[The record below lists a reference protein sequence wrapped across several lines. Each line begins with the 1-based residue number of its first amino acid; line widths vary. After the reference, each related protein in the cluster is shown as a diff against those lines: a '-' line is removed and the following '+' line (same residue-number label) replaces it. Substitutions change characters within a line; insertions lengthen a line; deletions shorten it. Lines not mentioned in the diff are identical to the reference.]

1 MKTTI
6 KYGLLSLLTLALLGL
21 GSCKENIDESDLYT
35 FTGEMLID
43 HLENSPDTFSLYTQI
58 LGIVHPSSRSESTMK
73 ELLSARGNYTCFAPT
88 NEAIQTYLD
97 SLYDIGILESS
108 SIDDITD
115 SVAEAIVFNSLI
127 DNGDNTAYASTDFQD
142 PMPSNNMNDR
152 PIRVTYSV
160 TYEEGTNGDSTA
172 TTNIYINVYSKVI
185 GKDIEVEN
193 GYIHVIDHV
202 ISPSNSSVGDLLA
215 NTENLS
221 FFGSLLMLTG
231 WDQETTDYRDE
242 DYEESDEAGS
252 YFTGNSGSWAG
263 YYPEHRYHKYT
274 IFVEPDSVYEAAGIY
289 DVDDMMAYLEE
300 NAYYDE
306 DTSYG
311 SDYESEDNALNQ
323 FVAYHIVPVGLDWSN
338 MVTWSNEYG
347 FYNGSLNDGSSF
359 RVNVWEYWE
368 TIGKHRRSMK
378 ITGMSGNR
386 KRINRKS
393 VYNTTSYREISAQIT
408 IPGISVNQT
417 NGEEDNNALN
427 GYYFTI
433 DDILLWTSDV
443 PNTVLNERM
452 RYDICSLLP
461 EMINAGCRL
470 NRNNSWYFTTDYFD
484 NIVDMSDQT
493 EFEYLPNTAGSG
505 GNGSWMNFQSDE
517 FNIRGIYDF
526 TMKLPPVP
534 YTGTYE
540 IRYGI
545 NANSNRGMAQVY
557 IGTNPNNLPAIGIPL
572 DLRILGSSSL
582 IGWTSDSSLGSDDAI
597 NEFDKQMR
605 NNGYMKGPKYFCP
618 ASGVTGRDCTN
629 CMRRIIYTGQLT
641 AGETYYIRFKSVLDD
656 TETEFFYDYLE
667 FVPKSIYNGDVA
679 EDKW

>member
-1 MKTTI
+1 MKSIDKHIFLCIT
-6 KYGLLSLLTLALLGL
+6 LLALVAS
-21 GSCKENIDESDLYT
+21 SCKEDIDDSDLYT
-35 FTGEMLID
+35 FTGEMMID
-43 HLENSPDTFSLYTQI
+43 HFENSPDTFSYYYQI
-58 LGIVHPSSRSESTMK
+58 LGIVHPSSKSESTMK

-88 NEAIQTYLD
+88 NEAIQSYLD
-97 SLYDIGILESS
+97 SLYEIGILESS
-108 SIDDITD
+108 SVDDITD
-115 SVAEAIVFNSLI
+115 SVAEAIVFNSII

-142 PMPSNNMNDR
+142 PMPTNNMNDR
-152 PIRVTYSV
+152 PIRISYGNS
-160 TYEEGTNGDSTA
+160 YELTNAGDSTLI
-172 TTNIYINVYSKVI
+172 TDIYVNIYSKVI
-185 GKDIEVEN
+185 EKDIEVEN
-193 GYIHVIDHV
+193 GYIHTINHV
-202 ISPSNSSVGDLLA
+202 ISPSNASVGDLVS

-221 FFGSLLMLTG
+221 FFGSLLVLTG
-231 WDQETTDYRDE
+231 WDQETTDYRDY
-242 DYEESDEAGS
+242 DYDDLDEAGE
-252 YFTGNSGSWAG
+252 YYTGSSGSWGG
-263 YYPEHRYHKYT
+263 YYPEHRYYKYT
-274 IFVEPDSVYEAAGIY
+274 FFVEPDSVFENAGITT
-289 DVDDMMAYLEE
+289 VDELMAYLQE
-300 NAYYDE
+300 NADYDD
-306 DTSYG
+306 DTSWG
-311 SDYESEDNALNQ
+311 DDYESEDNAINQ
-323 FVAYHIVPVGLDWSN
+323 FIAYHIVPVGLDWSN

-347 FYNGSLNDGSSF
+347 FYNGNLNDGSSF

-378 ITGMSGNR
+378 ITGISGNR

-408 IPGISVNQT
+408 IPGITVNQT
-417 NGEEDNNALN
+417 NGDYDNNALN

-433 DDILLWTSDV
+433 DEILVWTDEI
-443 PNTVLNERM
+443 PNTILNERM

-470 NRNNSWYFTTDYFD
+470 NRNNSWYFTTEYFD

-493 EFEYLPNTAGSG
+493 EFEYLPNTSGSG

-582 IGWTSDSSLGSDDAI
+582 IGWTSDDDLGSDDAI

-618 ASGVTGRDCTN
+618 GSGVTGRDCTN

-656 TETEFFYDYLE
+656 SETEFFYDYLE

>member
-1 MKTTI
+1 MKSIDKHIFLCIT
-6 KYGLLSLLTLALLGL
+6 LLALVAS
-21 GSCKENIDESDLYT
+21 SCKEDIDDSDLYT
-35 FTGEMLID
+35 FTGEMMID
-43 HLENSPDTFSLYTQI
+43 HFENSPDTFSYYYQI
-58 LGIVHPSSRSESTMK
+58 LGIVHPSSKSESTMK

-88 NEAIQTYLD
+88 NEAIQSYLD
-97 SLYDIGILESS
+97 SLYEIGILESS
-108 SIDDITD
+108 ALDDITD
-115 SVAEAIVFNSLI
+115 SVAEAIVFNSII

-142 PMPSNNMNDR
+142 PMPTNNMNDR
-152 PIRVTYSV
+152 PIRISYGNS
-160 TYEEGTNGDSTA
+160 YELTNAGDSTLI
-172 TTNIYINVYSKVI
+172 TDIYVNIYSKVI
-185 GKDIEVEN
+185 EKDIEVEN
-193 GYIHVIDHV
+193 GYIHTINHV
-202 ISPSNSSVGDLLA
+202 ISPSNASVGDLVS

-221 FFGSLLMLTG
+221 FFGSLLVLTG
-231 WDQETTDYRDE
+231 WDQETTDYRDY
-242 DYEESDEAGS
+242 DYDDLDEAGE
-252 YFTGNSGSWAG
+252 YYTGSSGSWGG
-263 YYPEHRYHKYT
+263 YYPEHRYYKYT
-274 IFVEPDSVYEAAGIY
+274 FFVEPDSVFENAGITT
-289 DVDDMMAYLEE
+289 VDELMAYLQE
-300 NAYYDE
+300 NADYDD
-306 DTSYG
+306 DTSWG
-311 SDYESEDNALNQ
+311 DDYESEDNAINQ
-323 FVAYHIVPVGLDWSN
+323 FIAYHIVPVGLDWSN

-347 FYNGSLNDGSSF
+347 FYNGNLNDGSSF

-378 ITGMSGNR
+378 ITGISGNR

-408 IPGISVNQT
+408 IPGITVNQT
-417 NGEEDNNALN
+417 NGDYDNNALN

-433 DDILLWTSDV
+433 DEILVWTDEI
-443 PNTVLNERM
+443 PNTILNERM

-470 NRNNSWYFTTDYFD
+470 NRNNSWYFTTEYFD

-493 EFEYLPNTAGSG
+493 EFEYLPNTSGSG

-582 IGWTSDSSLGSDDAI
+582 IGWTSDDDLGSDDAI

-618 ASGVTGRDCTN
+618 GSGVTGRDCTN

-656 TETEFFYDYLE
+656 SETEFFYDYLE
-667 FVPKSIYNGDVA
+667 FVPKSIYNGDIA

>member
-1 MKTTI
+1 MKSIDKHIFLCIT
-6 KYGLLSLLTLALLGL
+6 LLALVAS
-21 GSCKENIDESDLYT
+21 SCKEDIDDSDLYT
-35 FTGEMLID
+35 FTGEMMID
-43 HLENSPDTFSLYTQI
+43 HFENSPDTFSYYYQI
-58 LGIVHPSSRSESTMK
+58 LGIVHPSSKSESTMK

-88 NEAIQTYLD
+88 NEAIQSYLD
-97 SLYDIGILESS
+97 SLYEIGILESS
-108 SIDDITD
+108 SVDDITD
-115 SVAEAIVFNSLI
+115 SVAEAIVFNSII

-142 PMPSNNMNDR
+142 PMPTNNMNDR
-152 PIRVTYSV
+152 PIRISYGNS
-160 TYEEGTNGDSTA
+160 YELTNTGDSTLI
-172 TTNIYINVYSKVI
+172 TDIYVNIYSKVI
-185 GKDIEVEN
+185 EKDIEVEN
-193 GYIHVIDHV
+193 GYIHTINHV
-202 ISPSNSSVGDLLA
+202 ISPSNASVGDLVS

-221 FFGSLLMLTG
+221 FFGSLLVLTG
-231 WDQETTDYRDE
+231 WDQETTDYRDY
-242 DYEESDEAGS
+242 DYDDLDEAGE
-252 YFTGNSGSWAG
+252 YYTGSSGSWGG
-263 YYPEHRYHKYT
+263 YYPEHRYYKYT
-274 IFVEPDSVYEAAGIY
+274 FFVEPDSVFENAGITT
-289 DVDDMMAYLEE
+289 VDELMAYLQE
-300 NAYYDE
+300 NADYDD
-306 DTSYG
+306 DTSWG
-311 SDYESEDNALNQ
+311 DDYESEDNAINQ
-323 FVAYHIVPVGLDWSN
+323 FIAYHIVPVGLDWSN

-347 FYNGSLNDGSSF
+347 FYNGNLNDGSSF

-378 ITGMSGNR
+378 ITGISGNR

-408 IPGISVNQT
+408 IPGITVNQT
-417 NGEEDNNALN
+417 NGDYDNNALN

-433 DDILLWTSDV
+433 DEILVWTDEI
-443 PNTVLNERM
+443 PNTILNERM

-470 NRNNSWYFTTDYFD
+470 NRNNSWYFTTEYFD

-493 EFEYLPNTAGSG
+493 EFEYLPNTSGSG

-582 IGWTSDSSLGSDDAI
+582 IGWTSDDDLGSDDAI

-618 ASGVTGRDCTN
+618 GSGVTGRDCTN

-656 TETEFFYDYLE
+656 SETEFFYDYLE

>member
-1 MKTTI
+1 MKSYI
-6 KYGLLSLLTLALLGL
+6 FLALALMAL
-21 GSCKENIDESDLYT
+21 MMGSCKENIDESDLYT
-35 FTGEMLID
+35 FTGEMMID
-43 HLENSPDTFSLYTQI
+43 HFANSPDTFSYYYQI
-58 LGIVHPSSRSESTMK
+58 LGIVHPSKKSESTMK

-88 NEAIQTYLD
+88 NEAIQSYLD
-97 SLYDIGILESS
+97 SLYEIGILESGS
-108 SIDDITD
+108 VDDITD
-115 SVAEAIVFNSLI
+115 SVAEAIVFNSII
-127 DNGDNTAYASTDFQD
+127 DNGDNSAYASTDFQD
-142 PMPSNNMNDR
+142 PMPTNNMNDR
-152 PIRVTYSV
+152 PIRISY
-160 TYEEGTNGDSTA
+160 GTSSSISTSGDSTVI
-172 TTNIYINVYSKVI
+172 TEVYVNIYSKVI
-185 GKDIEVEN
+185 EKDIEVEN
-193 GYIHVIDHV
+193 GYIHIIDHV
-202 ISPSNSSVGDLLA
+202 ISPSNASVGDLVS

-221 FFGSLLMLTG
+221 FFGSLLVLTG
-231 WDQETTDYRDE
+231 WDALTTDYRDY
-242 DYEESDEAGS
+242 DYDDLDEAGTTYYGS
-252 YFTGNSGSWAG
+252 DGSWEG
-263 YYPEHRYHKYT
+263 QYPEHRYYKYT
-274 IFVEPDSVYEAAGIY
+274 FFVEPDSVFESAGINS
-289 DVDDMMAYLEE
+289 VDDLMDYLQA
-300 NAYYDE
+300 NAYYDD

-311 SDYESEDNALNQ
+311 DDYESEDNALNQ
-323 FVAYHIVPVGLDWSN
+323 FIAYHIVPVGLDWSN

-347 FYNGSLNDGSSF
+347 FYNANLNDGSSF

-378 ITGMSGNR
+378 ITGISGNR

-393 VYNTTSYREISAQIT
+393 VYNTTSYREVSAQIT
-408 IPGISVNQT
+408 IPGITVNQT
-417 NGEEDNNALN
+417 NGSYENNALN

-433 DDILLWTSDV
+433 DEILLWTSDI
-443 PNTVLNERM
+443 PNNILNERM

-572 DLRILGSSSL
+572 DLRILGSSTL

-618 ASGVTGRDCTN
+618 SSGVTGRDCTN

-641 AGETYYIRFKSVLDD
+641 AGETYYIRFKSVLEATD
-656 TETEFFYDYLE
+656 TEFFYDYLE

>member
-1 MKTTI
+1 MKSFQKHI
-6 KYGLLSLLTLALLGL
+6 FLFITLIALVAA
-21 GSCKENIDESDLYT
+21 SCKEDIDDSDLYT
-35 FTGEMLID
+35 FTGEMMID
-43 HLENSPDTFSLYTQI
+43 HFENSPDTFSYYYQI
-58 LGIVHPSSRSESTMK
+58 LSIVHPSSKSESTMK

-97 SLYDIGILESS
+97 SLYEIGILEGNTL
-108 SIDDITD
+108 DDITD
-115 SVAEAIVFNSLI
+115 SVAEAIVFNSII

-142 PMPSNNMNDR
+142 PMPTNNMNDR
-152 PIRVTYSV
+152 PIRITYSV
-160 TYEEGTNGDSTA
+160 SYDLTSTGDSTA
-172 TTNIYINVYSKVI
+172 ITDIYINIYSKVI
-185 GKDIEVEN
+185 EKDIEVEN
-193 GYIHVIDHV
+193 GYIHTIDHV
-202 ISPSNSSVGDLLA
+202 ISPSNASVGDLVS

-221 FFGSLLMLTG
+221 FFGSLLVLTG
-231 WDQETTDYRDE
+231 WDQETTDYRDY
-242 DYEESDEAGS
+242 DYDDLDEAGE
-252 YFTGNSGSWAG
+252 YFTGSSGSWGG
-263 YYPEHRYHKYT
+263 YYPEHRYFKYT
-274 IFVEPDSVYEAAGIY
+274 FFVEPDSVFENAGITT
-289 DVDDMMAYLEE
+289 VEELMAYLQE
-300 NAYYDE
+300 NADYDD
-306 DTSYG
+306 DTSWDD
-311 SDYESEDNALNQ
+311 DYESEDNALNQ

-347 FYNGSLNDGSSF
+347 FYNGNLNDGSSF

-378 ITGMSGNR
+378 ITGISGNR

-408 IPGISVNQT
+408 IPGITVNQT
-417 NGEEDNNALN
+417 NGTYENNALN

-433 DDILLWTSDV
+433 DEILLWTSEI
-443 PNTVLNERM
+443 PNTILNERM

-470 NRNNSWYFTTDYFD
+470 NRNNSWYFTTEYFD

-582 IGWTSDSSLGSDDAI
+582 IGWTSDDDLGSDDAI

-618 ASGVTGRDCTN
+618 GSGVTGRDCTN

-656 TETEFFYDYLE
+656 SETEFFYDYLE

>member
-1 MKTTI
+1 MK
-6 KYGLLSLLTLALLGL
+6 KYIFLAIAFVALVM

-35 FTGEMLID
+35 FTGEMMID
-43 HLENSPDTFSLYTQI
+43 HFANSPDTFSYYYQI
-58 LGIVHPSSRSESTMK
+58 LGIVHPSKKSESTMK

-88 NEAIQTYLD
+88 NEAIQSYLD
-97 SLYDIGILESS
+97 SLYEIGILESS
-108 SIDDITD
+108 SVDDITD
-115 SVAEAIVFNSLI
+115 SVAEAIVFNSII

-142 PMPSNNMNDR
+142 PMPTNNMNDR
-152 PIRVTYSV
+152 PIRISYGNSSIISTS
-160 TYEEGTNGDSTA
+160 GD
-172 TTNIYINVYSKVI
+172 TTVITDVYVNIYSKVI
-185 GKDIEVEN
+185 QKDIEVEN
-193 GYIHVIDHV
+193 GYIHIIDHV
-202 ISPSNSSVGDLLA
+202 ISPSNASVGDLVS

-221 FFGSLLMLTG
+221 FFGSLLVLTG
-231 WDQETTDYRDE
+231 WDALTTDYRDY
-242 DYEESDEAGS
+242 DYDDKDEAGTTYYGS
-252 YFTGNSGSWAG
+252 SGSWEG
-263 YYPEHRYHKYT
+263 QYPEHRYYKYT
-274 IFVEPDSVYEAAGIY
+274 FFVEPDSVFESNGIY
-289 DVDDMMAYLEE
+289 SVDDLMDYLQA
-300 NAYYDE
+300 NAYYDD

-323 FVAYHIVPVGLDWSN
+323 FIAYHIVPVGLDWSN

-347 FYNGSLNDGSSF
+347 FYNGNLNDGSSF

-378 ITGMSGNR
+378 ITGISGNR

-393 VYNTTSYREISAQIT
+393 VYNTTSYREVTAQIT
-408 IPGISVNQT
+408 IPGITVNQT
-417 NGEEDNNALN
+417 NGTYENNALN

-433 DDILLWTSDV
+433 DDILLWTSDI
-443 PNTVLNERM
+443 PNNILNERM

-470 NRNNSWYFTTDYFD
+470 NRDNSWYYTTDYFD
-484 NIVDMSDQT
+484 NIVDMSEQT

-572 DLRILGSSSL
+572 DLRILGSSTL

-618 ASGVTGRDCTN
+618 GSGVTGRDCTN
-629 CMRRIIYTGQLT
+629 CMRRIIYTGQLN
-641 AGETYYIRFKSVLDD
+641 AGETYYIRFKSVLEATD
-656 TETEFFYDYLE
+656 TEFFYDYLE
-667 FVPKSIYNGDVA
+667 FVPKTIYNGDVA

>member
-1 MKTTI
+1 MKSIDKHIFLCIT
-6 KYGLLSLLTLALLGL
+6 LLALVAS
-21 GSCKENIDESDLYT
+21 SCKEDIDDSDLYT
-35 FTGEMLID
+35 FTGEMMID
-43 HLENSPDTFSLYTQI
+43 HFENSPDTFSYYYQI
-58 LGIVHPSSRSESTMK
+58 LGIVHPSSKSESTMK

-88 NEAIQTYLD
+88 NEAIQSYLD
-97 SLYDIGILESS
+97 SLYEIGILESS
-108 SIDDITD
+108 ALDDITD
-115 SVAEAIVFNSLI
+115 SVAEAIVFNSII

-142 PMPSNNMNDR
+142 PMPTNNMNDR
-152 PIRVTYSV
+152 PIRISYGNS
-160 TYEEGTNGDSTA
+160 YELTNAGDSTLI
-172 TTNIYINVYSKVI
+172 TDIYVNIYSKVI
-185 GKDIEVEN
+185 EKDIEVEN
-193 GYIHVIDHV
+193 GYIHTINHV
-202 ISPSNSSVGDLLA
+202 ISPSNASVGDLVS

-221 FFGSLLMLTG
+221 FFGSLLVLTG
-231 WDQETTDYRDE
+231 WDQETTDYRDY
-242 DYEESDEAGS
+242 DYDDLDEAGE
-252 YFTGNSGSWAG
+252 YYTGSSGSWGG
-263 YYPEHRYHKYT
+263 YYPEHRYYKYT
-274 IFVEPDSVYEAAGIY
+274 FFVEPDSVFENAGITT
-289 DVDDMMAYLEE
+289 VDELMAYLQE
-300 NAYYDE
+300 NADYDD
-306 DTSYG
+306 DTSWDD
-311 SDYESEDNALNQ
+311 DYESEDNALNQ
-323 FVAYHIVPVGLDWSN
+323 FIAYHIVPVGLDWSN

-347 FYNGSLNDGSSF
+347 FYNGNLNDGSSF

-378 ITGMSGNR
+378 ITGISGNR

-408 IPGISVNQT
+408 IPGITVNQT
-417 NGEEDNNALN
+417 NGDYDNNALN

-433 DDILLWTSDV
+433 DEILVWTDEI
-443 PNTVLNERM
+443 PNTILNERM

-470 NRNNSWYFTTDYFD
+470 NRNNSWYFTTEYFD

-493 EFEYLPNTAGSG
+493 EFEYLPNTSGSG

-582 IGWTSDSSLGSDDAI
+582 IGWTSDDDLGSDDAI

-618 ASGVTGRDCTN
+618 GSGVTGRDCTN

-656 TETEFFYDYLE
+656 SETEFFYDYLE